1 MDSSL
6 QAHAT
11 QAIYRWLHEK
21 YGYSK
26 KECQAYIKGYEDAT
40 AYMDRQIK
48 LCSGEEYFRII
59 ADNNTISDIIEG
71 RGLKPLSPTE

>member
-11 QAIYRWLHEK
+11 QAICRWLHEK

-40 AYMDRQIK
+40 SYMDRQIK
-48 LCSGEEYFRII
+48 LCSSEEYFRMTM
-59 ADNNTISDIIEG
+59 DNDTISDIVEG
-71 RGLKPLSPTE
+71 RGLKPLSPTK

>member
-11 QAIYRWLHEK
+11 QAICRWLHEK

-40 AYMDRQIK
+40 SYMDRQIK
-48 LCSGEEYFRII
+48 LCSGEEYFRMVY
-59 ADNNTISDIIEG
+59 DE
-71 RGLKPLSPTE
+71 

>member
-11 QAIYRWLHEK
+11 QAICRCLHEK

-40 AYMDRQIK
+40 AFMDRQIK
-48 LCSGEEYFRII
+48 LCSGEEYFRI
-59 ADNNTISDIIEG
+59 AMDNDTISDIVEG

>member
-11 QAIYRWLHEK
+11 QAICRWLHEK

-40 AYMDRQIK
+40 AFMDRQEK
-48 LCSGEEYFRII
+48 YFRIVI
-59 ADNNTISDIIEG
+59 DNNTISDIVDG
-71 RGLKPLSPTE
+71 RGLKPLSPTK

>member
-11 QAIYRWLHEK
+11 QAICRWLHEK

-26 KECQAYIKGYEDAT
+26 KECQAYIKGYEDCAKFMHNQQT
-40 AYMDRQIK
+40 LSFDTGDEPK
-48 LCSGEEYFRII
+48 EYYRI
-59 ADNNTISDIIEG
+59 TIPDED
-71 RGLKPLSPTE
+71 

>member
-11 QAIYRWLHEK
+11 QAICRWLHEK

-26 KECQAYIKGYEDAT
+26 KEYQAYIKGYEDA
-40 AYMDRQIK
+40 ASYMDNVYKHRSSHIK
-48 LCSGEEYFRII
+48 QNCRW
-59 ADNNTISDIIEG
+59 
-71 RGLKPLSPTE
+71 

>member
-6 QAHAT
+6 QAHVT
-11 QAIYRWLHEK
+11 QAICRWLHEK

-40 AYMDRQIK
+40 AFMDRQIK
-48 LCSGEEYFRII
+48 
-59 ADNNTISDIIEG
+59 
-71 RGLKPLSPTE
+71 RGLKPLSPTK

>member
-11 QAIYRWLHEK
+11 QAICRWLHEK

-48 LCSGEEYFRII
+48 LCSGEEYFRITT
-59 ADNNTISDIIEG
+59 DNDVVSDIVEG

>member
-11 QAIYRWLHEK
+11 RAICRWLHEK

-40 AYMDRQIK
+40 AYMDKQIK

-59 ADNNTISDIIEG
+59 ADNNTISDITEG

>member
-6 QAHAT
+6 QAYTT
-11 QAIYRWLHEK
+11 QAICRWLHEK

-26 KECQAYIKGYEDAT
+26 KECQAYIKGYEDAI
-40 AYMDRQIK
+40 AFMDKQIK

-59 ADNNTISDIIEG
+59 ADDNTISDITEG
-71 RGLKPLSPTE
+71 RGLKSLSPTK

>member
-1 MDSSL
+1 MDSNL

-11 QAIYRWLHEK
+11 QAICRWLHER

-40 AYMDRQIK
+40 AFMDRQ
-48 LCSGEEYFRII
+48 EEYFRIVI
-59 ADNNTISDIIEG
+59 DNNTISDIVDG
-71 RGLKPLSPTE
+71 RGLKPLSPTK

>member
-11 QAIYRWLHEK
+11 QAICRWLHEK

-40 AYMDRQIK
+40 AYMDKQINSVVAK
-48 LCSGEEYFRII
+48 NIF
-59 ADNNTISDIIEG
+59 A
-71 RGLKPLSPTE
+71 